1 MGNKTI
7 REGRKLIEQADGSFA
22 EAITQAPAS
31 MWRTTFAKTRAS
43 ADTDFFTTLISGTGH
58 AISQASGNLL
68 IAAGTTANSEAL
80 LKSTKK
86 FNGSIA
92 ARVAVQA
99 SQRIAG
105 NNLYFLLADTIGD
118 GLAAVATSATN
129 LDVTIPGHSFTA
141 ENIGQSMF
149 VGALAGGL
157 LGTGGRYPI
166 AAINGAVVSFT
177 VAGFTASSGP
187 MNIS

>member
-1 MGNKTI
+1 M
-7 REGRKLIEQADGSFA
+7 
-22 EAITQAPAS
+22 
-31 MWRTTFAKTRAS
+31 
-43 ADTDFFTTLISGTGH
+43 
-58 AISQASGNLL
+58 
-68 IAAGTTANSEAL
+68 
-80 LKSTKK
+80 
-86 FNGSIA
+86 
-92 ARVAVQA
+92 QA

-129 LDVTIPGHSFTA
+129 LDVTIPGHSYTA

-157 LGTGGRYPI
+157 LGTGGRYAI

-177 VAGFTASSGP
+177 VAGFTASSGTVSLFGWNFHQVLYNGITATYP
-187 MNIS
+187 EPAEGWVLEIRWAVSDRSTEEWFEKERDALAELVKLANHHDRVVEGRYVNLTSPGCHDSTARVRPARGVA